1 MVQEE
6 AEPALGGDAGD
17 GVVIEWTLL
26 VAAFVL
32 ILAALAAL
40 ADDLDA
46 RDARRRNGRRQ
57 R

>member
-1 MVQEE
+1 MVQPQ
-6 AEPALGGDAGD
+6 AERALGGDAGD

-32 ILAALAAL
+32 ILADLAAL

-46 RDARRRNGRRQ
+46 RDARRRNGR
-57 R
+57 